1 MHPLTRLWLLLLVFC
16 VCGSGLSVAS
26 VQAASQSELA
36 AAFEQALHEGRTA
49 IGAPGATA
57 FVLVPGVEAWSGASG
72 LAEIGEGRP
81 MQADDQLRIASVSK
95 LFVATV
101 ALQLVQE
108 GWLRLDQTVEEWLP
122 GLLPDG
128 SRITVQMLLQHRSGL
143 PDYLTNGMVEQAR
156 RSPERVWSPQE
167 LVQQVAQRRRLFAP
181 GQGWSYSN
189 TNYIL
194 LGMIIERVTSHSL
207 EHELQTRIIEH
218 LQLSRTQ
225 LAPASAEVGSLAHG
239 YVRGQDYSALNMSLA
254 WAAGGINSSAA
265 DLGRFSQALFWGELL
280 DQEHLGLMQQFV
292 STGGWG
298 SPDLAYGLGLMRRTL
313 PANNLSP
320 QVRLALGHTGAL
332 SGYRSSFWYLPESGI
347 TIVVLVNRFEAEP
360 NRIVTKLLEALAAH
374 GLLH

>member
-1 MHPLTRLWLLLLVFC
+1 MHLLTRLWPLLLVLC
-16 VCGSGLSVAS
+16 LCSSNLSVAP
-26 VQAASQSELA
+26 VHATSQSELA
-36 AAFEQALHEGRTA
+36 SAFDQALHEGRQA

-57 FVLVPGVEAWSGASG
+57 FVLVPGVAAWSGASG

-81 MQADDQLRIASVSK
+81 MQADDQLRVASVSK
-95 LFVATV
+95 LFVAAV

-122 GLLPDG
+122 SLLPDG

-156 RSPERVWSPQE
+156 RSPERIWPPQE

-194 LGMIIERVTSHSL
+194 LGLIIERVTSHSL
-207 EHELQTRIIEH
+207 ELELQTRIIER
-218 LQLSRTQ
+218 LQLSQTQ
-225 LAPASAEVGSLAHG
+225 LAPPSAEVGSLAHG
-239 YVRGQDYSALNMSLA
+239 YVRGQDYTALNMSVA

-292 STGGWG
+292 STGAWG
-298 SPDLAYGLGLMRRTL
+298 SPDLVYGMGLMRRTL

-320 QVRLALGHTGAL
+320 QARLALGHTGAL
-332 SGYRSSFWYLPESGI
+332 GGYRSSFWYLPESGI
-347 TIVVLVNRFEAEP
+347 TIVVLVNRFESEP
-360 NRIVTKLLEALAAH
+360 NQIVSKLLEALAAQ